1 MKKGAAMNKRYF
13 LLIAALLSLLLLAYG
28 CGDDDDGIEQSAEQL
43 FNQGLVKF
51 DAGNYSGA
59 GADFNAALGLDPEYY
74 EAYFWLGWA
83 ELLQNNAGL
92 AEHAFVSYLAE
103 KAGSN
108 DAMAGLALAY
118 HAQDKFEEAIAEAEE
133 VLGVDP
139 TWNFSRVSG
148 IDYLD
153 LALVLAHSY
162 YETGEFGQCL
172 IVVQTYLNPSFN
184 TDTGTP
190 EGRRA
195 LADELER
202 LYTG

>member
-1 MKKGAAMNKRYF
+1 MNRRYF

-28 CGDDDDGIEQSAEQL
+28 CDDDDGIDGQSAEKL
-43 FNQGLVKF
+43 IEQGLAKF
-51 DAGNYSGA
+51 DASDYAGA
-59 GADFNAALGLDPEYY
+59 GADFNAALGLDSEAYD
-74 EAYFWLGWA
+74 AYFWLAWA

-92 AEHAFVSYLAE
+92 AEDAFVSYLAE
-103 KAGSN
+103 KAGSD
-108 DAMAGLALAY
+108 DAKAGLALAY

-133 VLGVDP
+133 VLGADP
-139 TWNFSRVSG
+139 TWSFSRVSG
-148 IDYLD
+148 IDHQD
-153 LALVLAHSY
+153 LALVLAHGY

-184 TDTGTP
+184 TDTSTP